1 MGHQMGHAAFS
12 SIRFTQFRVYMMLPE
27 HVVYTIHSGLSTNG
41 DVMLLSNHCLGSGAH
56 ICCAAGSLGRD
67 EFEL

>member
-27 HVVYTIHSGLSTNG
+27 HAVYIIVEHLHEGKRLKKRLARLRRLRKILTRLSR
-41 DVMLLSNHCLGSGAH
+41 LK
-56 ICCAAGSLGRD
+56 
-67 EFEL
+67 

>member
-27 HVVYTIHSGLSTNG
+27 HAVYIIVLASIVEKNVFIG
-41 DVMLLSNHCLGSGAH
+41 DISPYLDTDWHYLPKT
-56 ICCAAGSLGRD
+56 
-67 EFEL
+67 

>member
-27 HVVYTIHSGLSTNG
+27 HAVHIIPSAPTISLKCWVYLVGTLVLIIVRKSTVKRQNYG
-41 DVMLLSNHCLGSGAH
+41 F
-56 ICCAAGSLGRD
+56 RP
-67 EFEL
+67 